1 MPDSPI
7 ELSCPSPVRR
17 LDVDAPMELWV
28 KDDSRISRL
37 YGGNKPRKL
46 ALLLE
51 AAQAQG
57 ARRLVTVGAIGSHH
71 VLATGLLGR
80 SIGLPTTAI
89 AVARPHSQ
97 HAELTTLQTLA
108 AGVELI
114 PLGHPRHLFKAFSRL
129 RRRRGDFI
137 IPPGGSN
144 GLGSVGYIR
153 AALELKRQ
161 IEGGLLPE
169 PHVVVVALGTGGTAA
184 GLLAGFVSLGLRTRV
199 VAVPVLRLPWAR
211 VLVQSLARSAL
222 SLEGQAGDR
231 QAISRKLA
239 ESLFVDPRWL
249 GRGYGFPTTAGE
261 LAVAQGAALG
271 LSLEQTYTGKAF
283 ACALALLRGF
293 SDRGN
298 VEHPKALAP
307 AIRRG
312 ERVLFWSTFSAVPL
326 VAAQS
331 SQVTLPPA
339 LRALLLA
346 P

>member
-1 MPDSPI
+1 
-7 ELSCPSPVRR
+7 
-17 LDVDAPMELWV
+17 MELWV
-28 KDDSRISRL
+28 KDDSRISCL

-57 ARRLVTVGAIGSHH
+57 ARRLVTAGAIGSHH

-89 AVARPHSQ
+89 AVARPHSH

-108 AGVELI
+108 AGVELV
-114 PLGHPRHLFKAFSRL
+114 PLRHPRHSLEALRRL
-129 RRRRGDFI
+129 WRRRGDFL

-144 GLGSVGYIR
+144 GLGSVGYLR

-161 IEGGLLPE
+161 IDDGVLPE
-169 PHVVVVALGTGGTAA
+169 PDVVVVALGTGGTAA
-184 GLLAGFVSLGLRTRV
+184 GLLAGFVSLGLRTRL
-199 VAVPVLRLPWAR
+199 VAVPVLRLPGAR
-211 VLVQSLARSAL
+211 LLVQALARSAL
-222 SLEGQAGDR
+222 SLEGHAKDPAGIPR
-231 QAISRKLA
+231 RLA
-239 ESLFVDPRWL
+239 ESLIIDARWL
-249 GRGYGFPTTAGE
+249 GRGYGFSTTAGE
-261 LAVAQGAALG
+261 LAVTQGAALG

-283 ACALALLRGF
+283 ACTLALLRGF

-298 VEHPKALAP
+298 VEHPTAFAP

-331 SQVTLPPA
+331 SQITLSPA